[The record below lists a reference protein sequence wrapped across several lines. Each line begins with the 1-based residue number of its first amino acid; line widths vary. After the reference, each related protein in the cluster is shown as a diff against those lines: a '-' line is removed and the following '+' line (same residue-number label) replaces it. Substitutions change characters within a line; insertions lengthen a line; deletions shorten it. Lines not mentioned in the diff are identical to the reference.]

1 MFSRLRPFGHL
12 RGQHRLDVDGAALF
26 DLLDL
31 LGGQHGLELGG
42 DLPGLRGVRLV
53 GDHREPPP
61 LQRRVGPDLVERD
74 AGRSAP
80 SPR

>member
-1 MFSRLRPFGHL
+1 MFSDSARSVISD
-12 RGQHRLDVDGAALF
+12 GQDRLDVDLTALL

-31 LGGQHGLELGG
+31 LRGQHCLELGG

-53 GDHREPPP
+53 GDHREPPA
-61 LQRRVGPDLVERD
+61 LQRRVGPDLLERVT
-74 AGRSAP
+74 GRSAP